1 MSIAFAVPTTSAN
14 RAHYETHAV
23 SIPARSFTGDFYTA
37 MSARDGGLVFA
48 LGDVAGKGLDAA
60 VMMAMLQEQLEQL
73 VAERRDPRVA
83 DLIAAIHEVA
93 SEEMPSNKFATLVV
107 GRFCNEGFVR
117 MVNAGHTPP
126 VILRAN
132 GEIET
137 IGSTGPVVGLIRGSA
152 WRVHDA
158 SLDPGDALV
167 LYSDGVTEAESPE
180 GHELGVE
187 GVHLALHGREG
198 ADSATLVR
206 NVLDAARLHRA
217 GERQVDDTTVMVV
230 RRTM

>member
-1 MSIAFAVPTTSAN
+1 MSIAFAVPTSQPA
-14 RAHYETHAV
+14 RAQYETHAV
-23 SIPARSFTGDFYTA
+23 SQPAGSFTGDFYSA

-60 VMMAMLQEQLEQL
+60 VMMTMLQEALERM

-93 SEEMPSNKFATLVV
+93 SNEMPSNKFATLVV

-126 VILRAN
+126 IILRAD
-132 GEIET
+132 GTIEL
-137 IGSTGPVVGLIRGSA
+137 IGSTGPVVGLIQGSA

-158 SLDPGDALV
+158 SLAPGDALV

-180 GHELGVE
+180 GHELGVDGVRVALTGCE
-187 GVHLALHGREG
+187 GTDAE
-198 ADSATLVR
+198 TLVR
-206 NVLDAARLHRA
+206 RVLDAAGKHRA
-217 GERQVDDTTVMVV
+217 GAQPSDDTTVMVV
-230 RRTM
+230 RRM

>member
-1 MSIAFAVPTTSAN
+1 MSIAFTVPDESST

-23 SIPARSFTGDFYTA
+23 SLPARSFTGDFYSA

-60 VMMAMLQEQLEQL
+60 VMMAMLQEQLELL

-83 DLIAAIHEVA
+83 DLVAAIHEVA

-107 GRFCNEGFVR
+107 GRLCNEGYVR
-117 MVNAGHTPP
+117 MVNAGHAPP
-126 VILRAN
+126 VILRAD
-132 GEIET
+132 GAIET

-158 SLDPGDALV
+158 MLAPGDSLI

-180 GHELGVE
+180 EQELGVE
-187 GVHLALHGREG
+187 GVRVALLGHEG
-198 ADSATLVR
+198 ADAATLVR
-206 NVLDAARLHRA
+206 HVLDAAVRHRGGA
-217 GERQVDDTTVMVV
+217 PQADDTTVMVV
-230 RRTM
+230 RRVG